1 MSSQPSTPE
10 STSLSQEQTKI
21 TPFAHW
27 PPPPCQ
33 ARKTA
38 GDKKNGLEDKRTT
51 MQDAVAAHL
60 KDGIHLGIG
69 GFVNIRLPAA
79 IIHEIVRHGAKDLT
93 LSFQSSSICSELLA
107 GAMILDPD
115 HFSIT
120 RIALGLECG
129 KDIENAPLTRYLADR
144 GMIHLDKYTYH
155 GMSARF
161 KAAATGVPF
170 FPTLDQGGIDLEG
183 FNRGT
188 KMKCPFSGDDISVV
202 PACRPDVG
210 IVHVQAADKSG
221 NARIF
226 GPLCTCPE
234 IARAATHTIMSVDQI
249 IPNEKIRA
257 FPNVTD
263 IPSLLVDELV
273 EQPFGATP
281 GASYGHYWFDM
292 SHYFDFWNM
301 CDDFYRTGNKDR
313 LQDYYDRNI
322 MGCETF
328 EDFLSLKSPETLQ
341 EIIRKDGSQPLI
353 NG

>member
-1 MSSQPSTPE
+1 MSSQSPTPD
-10 STSLSQEQTKI
+10 STSLVQEQTKN
-21 TPFAHW
+21 TPFAYW
-27 PPPPCQ
+27 PPPPCED
-33 ARKTA
+33 RKPA
-38 GDKKNGLEDKRTT
+38 GDETNDLEDKRTT
-51 MQDAVAAHL
+51 MKDAVARHL

-69 GFVNIRLPAA
+69 GFVNIRLPVA
-79 IIHEIVRHGAKDLT
+79 IIHEIIRHGAKNLT

-115 HFSIT
+115 HFSIVH
-120 RIALGLECG
+120 IALGLQGG

-144 GMIHLDKYTYH
+144 GMIHLDKYTSH

-170 FPTLDQGGIDLEG
+170 FPTLDQGGTDMEG

-188 KMKCPFSGDDISVV
+188 MMKCPFSGDDIPVV

-210 IVHVQAADKSG
+210 IVHVQAADKGG
-221 NARIF
+221 NARIL

-234 IARAATHTIMSVDQI
+234 IAGAATHTIMSVDQI

-257 FPNVTD
+257 FPNLID
-263 IPSLLVDELV
+263 IPSPLVDEV
-273 EQPFGATP
+273 IEQPFGATP

-292 SHYFDFWNM
+292 AHFFDFWKI
-301 CDDFYRTGNKDR
+301 CDDFCHTGNKDR

-322 MGCETF
+322 LGCETF
-328 EDFLSLKSPETLQ
+328 EDFLNLKFPETLQ
-341 EIIRKDGSQPLI
+341 EIIRKDGSQPII